1 MAKYCHE
8 RVSSPRKYDKRSF
21 RTKSVG
27 KRGHKI
33 VTGCPKG
40 EYNRRTSK
48 CRVAVGLQ
56 AILHPEGEKKCP
68 VAGRKIRHKKRGRRM
83 RRRKR
88 NPHLRF
94 KYSWVGYIPRSK
106 AAKAAKVLR
115 HEGFLP
121 QITKAP
127 FAGWSEV
134 YLRKGRDISGAKRV
148 LYSHGIMVA

>member
-8 RVSSPRKYDKRSF
+8 RVASPKRFDKKSF
-21 RTKSVG
+21 RTKPVG

-40 EYNRRTSK
+40 KYSKRSGRCKTSI
-48 CRVAVGLQ
+48 GLQ

-68 VAGRKIRHKKRGRRM
+68 IAGRKIRHKKRRGRR
-83 RRRKR
+83 RR
-88 NPHLRF
+88 NPHMSF
-94 KYSWVGYIPRSK
+94 KYAWVGYVPRSK
-106 AAKAAKVLR
+106 AAKAAKILK
-115 HEGFLP
+115 HEGLLTK
-121 QITKAP
+121 ITKAP

-134 YLRKGRDISGAKRV
+134 YLRKGRDVNSARRT